1 MSEGDRELIA
11 RVAKGDR
18 EAFTELMRRHEA
30 MVFAVCLR
38 MLSDRDRAL
47 DASQDVFL
55 TLFRKAGKF
64 RGESAVSTWL
74 YRIAVNTSL
83 DAIRKAKRR
92 PQSALPEGF
101 ETEDAAALDGFAAVE
116 VRSEIEKALQ
126 ALPNEFRAAVVL
138 SDAHGLPLA
147 EISEILGVPVGTV
160 KSRVFR
166 GRRILAEQL
175 GNLSGGP
182 RHPTVETP

>member
-1 MSEGDRELIA
+1 MSEADRELIA
-11 RVAKGDR
+11 QVAKGDR
-18 EAFTELMRRHEA
+18 AAFTELMRRHES
-30 MVFAVCLR
+30 MVFAVCMR
-38 MLSDRDRAL
+38 MLADRDRAL
-47 DASQDVFL
+47 DASQEVFL

-83 DAIRKAKRR
+83 DSIRKAKRR
-92 PQSALPEGF
+92 PVSTLPEGF
-101 ETEDAAALDGFAAVE
+101 EAADPTALDGYSAIE
-116 VRSEIEKALQ
+116 VRPEIEKAIHS
-126 ALPNEFRAAVVL
+126 LPPEFRAAVVL
-138 SDAHGLPLA
+138 SDAHGLALA

-166 GRRILAEQL
+166 ARRLLAEQL
-175 GNLSGGP
+175 GNLAGGS